1 MKKMKMNKD
10 IVDKL
15 LEHVARMGTRDP
27 NDYTAFMSV
36 AEVKEAADTITNLRN
51 ALHRIGFDYV
61 ELSHDKVQ
69 WQYHEHMKIAKKAYQ
84 DSFPPEEK
92 TEPKPL
98 DDNF

>member
-1 MKKMKMNKD
+1 MSKD

-15 LEHVARMGTRDP
+15 REGIHDL
-27 NDYTAFMSV
+27 DYDTHLNPLLD
-36 AEVKEAADTITNLRN
+36 EAANTITNLRN
-51 ALHRIGFDYV
+51 ALHSIGFDYV

-69 WQYHEHMKIAKKAYQ
+69 WLYHEHMKIAKKAYQ

-98 DDNF
+98 DNNF

>member
-1 MKKMKMNKD
+1 MSKD

-27 NDYTAFMSV
+27 NDYMAFMSV
-36 AEVKEAADTITNLRN
+36 AEVKEVADIITNLRN
-51 ALHRIGFDYV
+51 ALHSIGFDYV

-69 WQYHEHMKIAKKAYQ
+69 WLYLEHMKIAKKAYQ